1 MESAQRSSQQLVKLL
16 LQYFV
21 DLVVLGYIQHKLET
35 VVEQLYTKQQNPE
48 VVKRLLFLMNQMV
61 LV

>member
-1 MESAQRSSQQLVKLL
+1 MVKVLL
-16 LQYFV
+16 RYFV